1 MTHSEFSLEIFACD
15 FLPTL
20 TGVETFDR
28 GGNQIWRGEHPKHGL
43 LIAVGSPQGTVQVVF
58 ER

>member
-1 MTHSEFSLEIFACD
+1 MRHGEFSLEDFMCD

-20 TGVETFDR
+20 AGVETFDAS
-28 GGNQIWRGEHPKHGL
+28 GSQIWRGEQVLHGL
-43 LIAVGSPQGTVQVVF
+43 VIAVGSPQGAVQVVF